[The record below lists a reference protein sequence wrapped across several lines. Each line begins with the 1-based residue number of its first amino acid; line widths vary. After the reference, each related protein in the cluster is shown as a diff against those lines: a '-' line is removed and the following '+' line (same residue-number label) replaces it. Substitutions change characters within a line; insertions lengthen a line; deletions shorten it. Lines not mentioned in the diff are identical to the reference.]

1 MRAVKRAAPAVSRR
15 RRGLLALAACGW
27 AAAAGAETPELA
39 PTPVYSTR
47 LPPAFTWTYAL
58 QRGALSGTGVLSWR
72 PLASTYQLKLEGKVV
87 LIGAVL
93 TQISRGRTDPTGL
106 APLRFTDRRLRRPE
120 QAAVFDRAAGKI
132 TFTGRSKQ
140 HPLVPGVQ
148 DRLSWMV
155 QLPAIAQADPQRV
168 RAGAAVVLR
177 VVGARGSL
185 DVWTLRSLGVQ
196 AVRLEGR
203 TVQAV
208 KLMREPDDPDDT
220 IAEIWL
226 DPQRHHLPV
235 RARLTDGR
243 SDPLELLLQSGT

>member
-1 MRAVKRAAPAVSRR
+1 MTVAA
-15 RRGLLALAACGW
+15 LGW
-27 AAAAGAETPELA
+27 AASSGAAPPELA

-58 QRGALSGTGVLSWR
+58 QRGALSGTGELSWR

-87 LIGAVL
+87 VIGAVL
-93 TQISRGRTDPTGL
+93 TQVSRGRTDPTGL
-106 APLRFTDRRLRRPE
+106 APQRFTDRRLRRAE

-132 TFTGRSKQ
+132 TFTGRSTQ
-140 HPLVPGVQ
+140 RPLVPGVQ

-155 QLPAIAQADPQRV
+155 QLPAIAQADPDRV

-177 VVGARGSL
+177 VVGARGNL
-185 DVWTLRSLGVQ
+185 DVWTLRSQGLQTVQ
-196 AVRLEGR
+196 LEGR

-208 KLMREPDDPDDT
+208 KLTREPDDPDDT
-220 IAEIWL
+220 VAEIWL

-243 SDPLELLLQSGT
+243 SDPLELLLQSGTSRP